1 MSNNNANSGSGTPA
15 MGENLELH
23 QQFKKLSI
31 NPHDPKS
38 EQPARE
44 SGTKVVEPKEA
55 KQDRGKEIAKSRP
68 SDTQVS
74 TPNPPEHQSKP
85 GYSCEILEF
94 DDSMGW
100 QPNADMFD
108 PLPENYYEQAT
119 RPLPPVQEDPIGRDL
134 ADALDNLNLNQIS
147 QEDRRYIARLFMT
160 KPYADIKLE
169 LEIVGIVYDDLT
181 SEDLYEII
189 AIMTRED

>member
-1 MSNNNANSGSGTPA
+1 MSNNNANSASGTPT
-15 MGENLELH
+15 MGDNLELH
-23 QQFKKLSI
+23 QQFRKLSI
-31 NPHDPKS
+31 NPNDPKS

-44 SGTKVVEPKEA
+44 SGTQVVEPKDA
-55 KQDRGKEIAKSRP
+55 KQDNGKEIAKAGP
-68 SDTQVS
+68 SDAQVS
-74 TPNPPEHQSKP
+74 TPNTTEHQPKP
-85 GYSCEILEF
+85 GYSFQILEF
-94 DDSMGW
+94 NDNIGW
-100 QPNADMFD
+100 QPDADMFD
-108 PLPENYYEQAT
+108 PLPEDYYEQAT
-119 RPLPPVQEDPIGRDL
+119 RPLPPVQEDPTGQGL